1 MYSWFCT
8 CITRSPQAAV
18 APGTVPALQDS
29 RRSFHAT
36 QRAEVLPL
44 IAAGVAI
51 AVAATGVRYLIRA
64 GRRMK
69 EIEEE
74 ERLAAAAAGGT
85 STGQGPVAGSTAA
98 AAGAA
103 AAAAYGLDFGST
115 SMRLAVAQGS
125 GKPAE
130 VVENREG
137 SRWTPATVCRL
148 IVYCAAAISGCV
160 PA

>member
-1 MYSWFCT
+1 
-8 CITRSPQAAV
+8 V

-74 ERLAAAAAGGT
+74 ERAAAAAGGGT
-85 STGQGPVAGSTAA
+85 TGQASATGSSSTAS

-103 AAAAYGLDFGST
+103 AAAAYGLDFGTT
-115 SMRLAVAQGS
+115 SMRLAVAQGA

-137 SRWTPATVCRL
+137 SRWTPATVRWP
-148 IVYCAAAISGCV
+148 AA
-160 PA
+160 